1 MPEIIDNDFST
12 IVNYQG
18 IKDIPNTIK
27 SINDLS
33 GSINDIQNSIRASQ
47 IEDLPSE
54 FQSSLNTLQNK
65 LEETKNTFR
74 NFSTDYSNYSTR
86 LTNAVPQIVASSMF
100 NEQITDENI
109 KHITKETQELEQDI
123 INKRRMTE
131 INNYYSNLNTY
142 VNITIRNLLIILA
155 IIIIFT
161 VLSKKNIIPTNIS
174 TFITIICIITII
186 IYVLYS
192 IYDINIRDKFNF
204 NQYIIPFDEKAKLL
218 ERKGNLVD
226 IKDILEGEFLSGL
239 QAIENI
245 GTCIGAA
252 CCISGTIYDYDA
264 NVCRTTTNTA
274 GQTNP
279 VGSFSYN
286 TIGGVASNL
295 IKGIKDK
302 IDNDQERQV
311 N

>member
-1 MPEIIDNDFST
+1 MPEIIDRDFRDLAD
-12 IVNYQG
+12 YER
-18 IKDIPNTIK
+18 IKDIPRTIDL
-27 SINDLS
+27 INDLS
-33 GSINDIQNSIRASQ
+33 GSINNIQNSIQANQ
-47 IEDLPSE
+47 IEDNPSE
-54 FQSSLNTLQNK
+54 FQSSLNTLQNN
-65 LEETKNTFR
+65 LEETKNTLGTL
-74 NFSTDYSNYSTR
+74 SSDYSNFSTR

-109 KHITKETQELEQDI
+109 KHITKATQELEQDI
-123 INKRRMTE
+123 NNKRRMTE

-174 TFITIICIITII
+174 TFITVICIITII

-204 NQYIIPFDEKAKLL
+204 NQYIIPFDEKAKQL

-264 NVCRTTTNTA
+264 NVCKTTTNSD
-274 GQTNP
+274 GETNP

-286 TIGGVASNL
+286 TIGGVASNVM
-295 IKGIKDK
+295 KGFEDK
-302 IDNDQERQV
+302 IHSDEERQV
-311 N
+311 D